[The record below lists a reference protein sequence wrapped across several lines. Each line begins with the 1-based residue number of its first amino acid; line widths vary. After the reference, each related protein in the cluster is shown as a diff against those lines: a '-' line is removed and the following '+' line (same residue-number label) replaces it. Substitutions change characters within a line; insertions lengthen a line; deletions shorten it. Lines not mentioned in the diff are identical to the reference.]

1 VAGVEQRIEPLEARY
16 ARAGES
22 GDPRLDRGEASLEIV
37 DQSIAIAVA
46 PECRGD
52 APDILEHPFDAR
64 RIQRDHLRLTREA
77 CRDPVQCD
85 RADGAQGLPEDQVG
99 PRIAQGVLVEMERA
113 LAARARVAY
122 QPVYLA
128 CACAGRDCRS
138 RDPRKV
144 QDRRREIV
152 VVRDRDELIHRAE
165 RPDNFR
171 RRGDERDDTHGR

>member
-1 VAGVEQRIEPLEARY
+1 VAGVEQRIEPLEARH

-77 CRDPVQCD
+77 CRDPVQRD

-113 LAARARVAY
+113 LASRARVAY
-122 QPVYLA
+122 QRSISRALA
-128 CACAGRDCRS
+128 PAGIVDRVTRGRS
-138 RDPRKV
+138 KIAGGKSSSCV
-144 QDRRREIV
+144 T
-152 VVRDRDELIHRAE
+152 A
-165 RPDNFR
+165 
-171 RRGDERDDTHGR
+171 TS